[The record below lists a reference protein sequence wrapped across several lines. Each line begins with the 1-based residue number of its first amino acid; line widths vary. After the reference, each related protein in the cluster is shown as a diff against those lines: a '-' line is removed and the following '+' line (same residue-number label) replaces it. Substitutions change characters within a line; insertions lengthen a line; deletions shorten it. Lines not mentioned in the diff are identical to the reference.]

1 MKTLLPYV
9 SGTGTE
15 VIIAFVI
22 ANLIAQLAKV
32 LTVAWR
38 KRSFRW
44 TIIFATGGMPSSHS
58 STVVA
63 MATSVG
69 LIDGFNSTMY
79 AFSVCFA
86 LVVMFDA
93 AGLRRNAS
101 KQASVLNRIIKE
113 FFSPES
119 TVSKEKLKEFLGH
132 TPSEVIVGALLG
144 VAVSVALHLWLLSLA
159 G

>member
-1 MKTLLPYV
+1 V
-9 SGTGTE
+9 SGLIPHIKGTGLE
-15 VIIAFVI
+15 VILAFI
-22 ANLIAQLAKV
+22 ISNLIAQVAKV
-32 LTVAWR
+32 LTVAYR

-69 LIDGFNSTMY
+69 LIDGFDSTLF
-79 AFSVCFA
+79 AFSTCFA

-101 KQASVLNRIIKE
+101 KQAHVLNRIIRE
-113 FFSPES
+113 LFTPES

-132 TPSEVIVGALLG
+132 TPSEVIVGGLLG
-144 VAVSVALHLWLLSLA
+144 VAVSLALHFCL
-159 G
+159 